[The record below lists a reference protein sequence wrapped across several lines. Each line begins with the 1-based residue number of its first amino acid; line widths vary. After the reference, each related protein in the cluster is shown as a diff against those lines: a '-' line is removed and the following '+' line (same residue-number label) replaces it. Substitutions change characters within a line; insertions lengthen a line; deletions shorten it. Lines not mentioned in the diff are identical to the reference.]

1 MANKLLGLQKNNMA
15 SLLLLMM
22 RAHQRSSV
30 SAQGSVDVSGD
41 DDDYFYAES
50 GLPCIPDVPESLKW
64 ESDSVDLDELP
75 CIVPDD
81 MQSLPADP
89 SLSDPDEYRLPAAA
103 PSASATL
110 TAATSSITRSEP
122 TLLCLMYTL

>member
-1 MANKLLGLQKNNMA
+1 M
-15 SLLLLMM
+15 
-22 RAHQRSSV
+22 
-30 SAQGSVDVSGD
+30 DVNGG
-41 DDDYFYAES
+41 DDDYFYSES

-81 MQSLPADP
+81 MQALPADA

-103 PSASATL
+103 PRAGAAL
-110 TAATSSITRSEP
+110 TAATASLTRSEP
-122 TLLCLMYTL
+122 TLR